1 MENTVLDT
9 RAEHLTLLE
18 ENIREAMRH
27 RSLDPH
33 EDQHAVRGL
42 IDEHLNDYEQRRTR
56 ISLPD
61 LGDRESVIQ
70 RLHDEI
76 CGFGVI
82 QPFLDDES
90 VEEIW
95 INSPDEIFIARNG
108 ESELNRSAP
117 ERRGDQ

>member
-1 MENTVLDT
+1 MENTVLDA

-33 EDQHAVRGL
+33 EDHHAVRGL

-61 LGDRESVIQ
+61 LGDRDAVAQ
-70 RLHDEI
+70 R
-76 CGFGVI
+76 
-82 QPFLDDES
+82 
-90 VEEIW
+90 
-95 INSPDEIFIARNG
+95 
-108 ESELNRSAP
+108 
-117 ERRGDQ
+117 

>member
-42 IDEHLNDYEQRRTR
+42 IDEHLNDYEQ
-56 ISLPD
+56 
-61 LGDRESVIQ
+61 
-70 RLHDEI
+70 
-76 CGFGVI
+76 
-82 QPFLDDES
+82 
-90 VEEIW
+90 
-95 INSPDEIFIARNG
+95 
-108 ESELNRSAP
+108 
-117 ERRGDQ
+117 

>member
-33 EDQHAVRGL
+33 EDQHTVRGL
-42 IDEHLNDYEQRRTR
+42 IDEHLTDYEQRRTR

-82 QPFLDDES
+82 FSRSSMMRALKKS
-90 VEEIW
+90 GSTLLTKSL
-95 INSPDEIFIARNG
+95 SPVTAKVN
-108 ESELNRSAP
+108 
-117 ERRGDQ
+117 